1 MDAYESLG
9 LSFEQYTALDME
21 KTRKILKSAETHDKW
36 RRILIG
42 VVFPLGVII
51 TYFILG
57 KIAFGESARIPK
69 SIGLGLCFVG
79 PILFLI
85 SMLINKS
92 LMKRRNRKI
101 ADA

>member
-1 MDAYESLG
+1 MDSYKSLG
-9 LSFEQYTALDME
+9 LSLEQSMALDFE
-21 KTRKILKSAETHDKW
+21 KSKKILESAKTHDKW

-42 VVFPLGVII
+42 VMFPLGVII

-57 KIAFGESARIPK
+57 KIAFGETARIPK
-69 SIGLGLCFVG
+69 SIGIGLCFVG

-85 SMLINKS
+85 SMLINKA